1 MKQADNGSRMHLHRF
16 GRLMLAMLML
26 AGAKTANANPPPPPL
41 PSTFDTTIGNGL
53 LCLDAL
59 DINYYY
65 RYLTTALGKPYKH
78 AEGAYWFKLNKF
90 TLWKVPVSDLLVSD
104 GKANTLFL
112 VAIASVAPEKLELAI
127 AAETGIAFRPAEA
140 GTYPRLASDTGS
152 NIVYFHNGAKV
163 YCAKSRYL
171 LPQSM

>member
-1 MKQADNGSRMHLHRF
+1 MKQADNGSRMRLRF
-16 GRLMLAMLML
+16 VGRLILAIFMLT
-26 AGAKTANANPPPPPL
+26 GAEAANANPTPPSL

-90 TLWKVPVSDLLVSD
+90 MLWKVPVSDILVSD
-104 GKANTLFL
+104 GKANALFL
-112 VAIASVAPEKLELAI
+112 VAIATVTPEKLKLAI
-127 AAETGIAFRPAEA
+127 AAETGISFRPAAA
-140 GTYPRLASDTGS
+140 GAYPRLASDTGS
-152 NIVYFHNGAKV
+152 NIVYFHNAAKV